1 MKNLK
6 IKICGITDLATAN
19 FCINKKVN
27 YLGFV
32 FYEPSPRNISIDNAN
47 IILGDIG
54 NKINRVAV
62 TNNPSDSLLSL
73 LKSLPFEYLQVHG
86 NISVERLEGIKKII
100 NKKIIM
106 SFNINNQSDLDNVS
120 NYEDLSDF
128 FLFDSKSSGS
138 GIKFDWS
145 LLNGINLE
153 KEYFLSGGLSPENLK
168 SAINNV
174 NTHYFDISSGVEK
187 TSGVK
192 DTSKIDDIMKIA
204 NG

>member
-1 MKNLK
+1 MKDLK

-19 FCINKKVN
+19 FCINNKVN

-32 FYEPSPRNISIDNAN
+32 FYEPSPRNISIDHARL
-47 IILGDIG
+47 ILEDIG
-54 NKINRVAV
+54 NKINKVAV
-62 TNNPSDSLLSL
+62 TKDPSDDLLFSLEP
-73 LKSLPFEYLQVHG
+73 LPFEYLQVHG
-86 NISVERLEGIKKII
+86 DISITRLQAIKKII

-106 SFNINNQSDLDNVS
+106 SFNINDQSDLDNVS
-120 NYEDLSDF
+120 DYEGLSDF

-138 GIKFDWS
+138 GIKFNWS
-145 LLNGINLE
+145 LLNQINSE
-153 KEYFLSGGLSPENLK
+153 KEYFLSGGLNSENLR

-187 TSGVK
+187 TTGVK
-192 DTSKIDDIMKIA
+192 DTSKIADIIKIA

>member
-187 TSGVK
+187 TTGVK
-192 DTSKIDDIMKIA
+192 DTSKIADIMKIA

>member
-153 KEYFLSGGLSPENLK
+153 KEYFLSGGPSPENLK

>member
-1 MKNLK
+1 MKDLK

-32 FYEPSPRNISIDNAN
+32 FYEPSPRNISIDHARL
-47 IILGDIG
+47 ILEDIG
-54 NKINRVAV
+54 NKINKVAV
-62 TNNPSDSLLSL
+62 TKDPSDSLLFSL
-73 LKSLPFEYLQVHG
+73 ESLSFEYLQVHG
-86 NISVERLEGIKKII
+86 NISIERLQVIKKII

-106 SFNINNQSDLDNVS
+106 SFNINDQSDLDNVS
-120 NYEDLSDF
+120 NYENLSDF
-128 FLFDSKSSGS
+128 FLFDSESSGS

-145 LLNGINLE
+145 LLNRINS
-153 KEYFLSGGLSPENLK
+153 KNEYFLSGGLNSENLK

-187 TSGVK
+187 TTGVK
-192 DTSKIDDIMKIA
+192 DTSKIADIMKIA

>member
-1 MKNLK
+1 MKDLK

-32 FYEPSPRNISIDNAN
+32 FYEPSPRNISIDHARL
-47 IILGDIG
+47 ILEDIG
-54 NKINRVAV
+54 NKIKKVAV
-62 TNNPSDSLLSL
+62 TKDPSDDLLFSLEQ
-73 LKSLPFEYLQVHG
+73 LPFEYLQVHG
-86 NISVERLEGIKKII
+86 DISIKRLQAIKKII

-106 SFNINNQSDLDNVS
+106 SFNINNQSDLEYIS
-120 NYEDLSDF
+120 NYEDHSDF

-145 LLNGINLE
+145 LLNGINS
-153 KEYFLSGGLSPENLK
+153 KNDYFLSGGLNSENLK

-187 TSGVK
+187 TTGVK
-192 DTSKIDDIMKIA
+192 DTSKIADIMKIA

>member
-1 MKNLK
+1 MKDLK

-32 FYEPSPRNISIDNAN
+32 FYEPSPRNISIDHAKL
-47 IILGDIG
+47 ILEDIG
-54 NKINRVAV
+54 NKINKVAV
-62 TNNPSDSLLSL
+62 TKDPSDDLLFSLKPLS
-73 LKSLPFEYLQVHG
+73 FEYLQVHG
-86 NISVERLEGIKKII
+86 DVSIERLQAIKNIV

-106 SFNINNQSDLDNVS
+106 SFNINDQSDLDNVS

-145 LLNGINLE
+145 LLNQINSE
-153 KEYFLSGGLSPENLK
+153 KEYFLSGGLNSENLK

-187 TSGVK
+187 TTGVK
-192 DTSKIDDIMKIA
+192 DTSKIADIMKIA

>member
-1 MKNLK
+1 MKDLK

-32 FYEPSPRNISIDNAN
+32 FYEPSPRNISIDHAKL
-47 IILGDIG
+47 ILEDIG
-54 NKINRVAV
+54 NKINKVAV
-62 TNNPSDSLLSL
+62 TKDPSDDLLFSLKPLS
-73 LKSLPFEYLQVHG
+73 FEYLQVHG
-86 NISVERLEGIKKII
+86 DVSIERLQAIKKII

-145 LLNGINLE
+145 LLNQINSE
-153 KEYFLSGGLSPENLK
+153 KEYFLSGGLNSENLK

-187 TSGVK
+187 TTGVK
-192 DTSKIDDIMKIA
+192 DTSKIADIIKIA

>member
-1 MKNLK
+1 MKDLK

-32 FYEPSPRNISIDNAN
+32 FYEPSPRNISIDHAKL
-47 IILGDIG
+47 ILEDIG
-54 NKINRVAV
+54 NKINKVAV
-62 TNNPSDSLLSL
+62 TKDPSDDLLFSLKPLS
-73 LKSLPFEYLQVHG
+73 FEYLQVHG
-86 NISVERLEGIKKII
+86 DVSIERLQAIKKII

-106 SFNINNQSDLDNVS
+106 SFNISNQSDLDNVS

-145 LLNGINLE
+145 LLNQINSE
-153 KEYFLSGGLSPENLK
+153 KEYFLSGGLNSENLK
-168 SAINNV
+168 NAINNV
-174 NTHYFDISSGVEK
+174 NTHYFDISSGVEN
-187 TSGVK
+187 TTGVK
-192 DTSKIDDIMKIA
+192 DTSKIADIMIIA

>member
-1 MKNLK
+1 MKDLK
-6 IKICGITDLATAN
+6 IKICGITDVTTAN
-19 FCINKKVN
+19 FCINKNVN

-32 FYEPSPRNISIDNAN
+32 FYEPSPRNISIDHARL
-47 IILGDIG
+47 ILEDIS
-54 NKINRVAV
+54 NKISKVAV
-62 TNNPSDSLLSL
+62 TNNPSDNLLSSL
-73 LKSLPFEYLQVHG
+73 EPLPFEYLQVHG
-86 NISVERLEGIKKII
+86 NISIERLQVIKKII

-106 SFNINNQSDLDNVS
+106 SFNINNRSDLDNVS

-145 LLNGINLE
+145 LLNGINS
-153 KEYFLSGGLSPENLK
+153 KNEYFLSGGLNSENLK

-187 TSGVK
+187 TTGVK
-192 DTSKIDDIMKIA
+192 DTSKIADIMKIA

>member
-1 MKNLK
+1 M
-6 IKICGITDLATAN
+6 
-19 FCINKKVN
+19 
-27 YLGFV
+27 
-32 FYEPSPRNISIDNAN
+32 
-47 IILGDIG
+47 
-54 NKINRVAV
+54 
-62 TNNPSDSLLSL
+62 LSL

-86 NISVERLEGIKKII
+86 NISAERLEGIKKII